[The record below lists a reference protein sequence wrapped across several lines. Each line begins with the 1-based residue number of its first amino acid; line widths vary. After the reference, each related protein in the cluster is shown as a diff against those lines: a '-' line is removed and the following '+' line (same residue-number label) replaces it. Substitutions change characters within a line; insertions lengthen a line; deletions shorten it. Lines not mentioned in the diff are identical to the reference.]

1 MCRFALYMGPEIRM
15 GSLVTEPTHSIIVQ
29 SYQSKEGEEPL
40 NGDGFGVAWYPPDKG
55 EAPAVFKSVSPA
67 WNDQNL
73 LSLSRVIHSHCILAH
88 VRAAS
93 PGLPVTQLNCHPFAW
108 EQFAFM
114 HNGRINE
121 FQTVK
126 RQLRRKLSDSSYA
139 WMQGTTDSET
149 IFALFVDIYSSL
161 KGESSAE
168 KMATALLAT
177 IGSIESLLKS
187 AGHTAGCDLNLV
199 VCDGRSAVVSRYSTE
214 GTMTPNSLYV
224 HTGHRYSCE
233 AGNTKLLPCKEPT
246 VLVASE
252 PLTPDASWH
261 LIEPNHIVV
270 VNELL
275 GTDIRP
281 IAIH

>member
-1 MCRFALYMGPEIRM
+1 MGPEIRM
-15 GSLVTEPTHSIIVQ
+15 GSLITEPTHSIIVQ
-29 SYQSKEGEEPL
+29 SYQSAEGEEPL

-108 EQFAFM
+108 EQFTFM
-114 HNGRINE
+114 HNGSIRE

-126 RQLRRKLSDSSYA
+126 RQLRHELSDSSYA
-139 WMQGTTDSET
+139 WLQGTTDSET
-149 IFALFVDIYSSL
+149 IFALFADIYSAL
-161 KGESSAE
+161 KGESSTE
-168 KMATALLAT
+168 KMATAVLAT
-177 IGSIESLLKS
+177 IESIEVLLKS
-187 AGHTAGCDLNLV
+187 AGHTAGCDLNLAV
-199 VCDGRSAVVSRYSTE
+199 SDGRSAVVSRYSTK
-214 GTMTPNSLYV
+214 GATPNSLYV
-224 HTGHRYSCE
+224 NTGHRYTCE
-233 AGNTKLLPCKEPT
+233 AGSTKLFPCEEPT

-261 LIEPNHIVV
+261 LVETNHIVV

-275 GTDIRP
+275 EVDIRP
-281 IAIH
+281 VGIH

>member
-15 GSLVTEPTHSIIVQ
+15 GSLITEPTHSIIVQ
-29 SYQSKEGEEPL
+29 SYQSAEGEEPL

-108 EQFAFM
+108 EQFTFM
-114 HNGRINE
+114 HNGSIRE

-126 RQLRRKLSDSSYA
+126 RQLRRELSDSSYA
-139 WMQGTTDSET
+139 WLQGTTDSET
-149 IFALFVDIYSSL
+149 IFALFADIYSAL
-161 KGESSAE
+161 KGESSTE
-168 KMATALLAT
+168 KMATAVLAT
-177 IGSIESLLKS
+177 IESIEVLLKS
-187 AGHTAGCDLNLV
+187 AGHTAGCDLNLAV
-199 VCDGRSAVVSRYSTE
+199 SDGRSAVVSRYSTK
-214 GTMTPNSLYV
+214 GATPNSLYV
-224 HTGHRYSCE
+224 NTGHRYTCE
-233 AGNTKLLPCKEPT
+233 AGSTKLFPCEEPT

-261 LIEPNHIVV
+261 LVETNHIVV

-275 GTDIRP
+275 EVDIRP
-281 IAIH
+281 VGIH

>member
-29 SYQSKEGEEPL
+29 SYQSEEREEPL
-40 NGDGFGVAWYPPDKG
+40 NRDGFGVAWYPPDKG

-73 LSLSRVIHSHCILAH
+73 LNLSRVIHSHCILAH

-149 IFALFVDIYSSL
+149 IFALFADIYSAL

-168 KMATALLAT
+168 KIATAVLAT
-177 IGSIESLLKS
+177 IESIEVLLTS
-187 AGHTAGCDLNLV
+187 VGNTAGCNLNLAV
-199 VCDGRSAVVSRYSTE
+199 SDGRSAVVSRYSTK
-214 GTMTPNSLYV
+214 GTTPNSLYV
-224 HTGHRYSCE
+224 NTGHRYTCE
-233 AGNTKLLPCKEPT
+233 AGNTKLFPCKEPT

-270 VNELL
+270 INELL
-275 GTDIRP
+275 EVDIRP
-281 IAIH
+281 VVIH

>member
-1 MCRFALYMGPEIRM
+1 MGPEIRM
-15 GSLVTEPTHSIIVQ
+15 GSLITEPTHSIIVQ
-29 SYQSKEGEEPL
+29 SYQSAEGEEPL

-108 EQFAFM
+108 EQFTFM
-114 HNGRINE
+114 HNGSIRE

-126 RQLRRKLSDSSYA
+126 RQLRHELSDSSYA
-139 WMQGTTDSET
+139 WLQGTTDSET
-149 IFALFVDIYSSL
+149 IFALFADIYSAL
-161 KGESSAE
+161 KGESSTE
-168 KMATALLAT
+168 KMATAVLAT
-177 IGSIESLLKS
+177 IESIEVLLKS

-199 VCDGRSAVVSRYSTE
+199 VSDGRSAVVSRYSTE

-233 AGNTKLLPCKEPT
+233 AGNTKLLPCEEPT

-275 GTDIRP
+275 QVDIRP
-281 IAIH
+281 VGIH

>member
-15 GSLVTEPTHSIIVQ
+15 GSLITEPTHSIIVQ
-29 SYQSKEGEEPL
+29 SYQSAEGKEPL

-93 PGLPVTQLNCHPFAW
+93 PGLPVTRLNCHPFAW
-108 EQFAFM
+108 KQFAFM
-114 HNGRINE
+114 HNGEIRE

-126 RQLRRKLSDSSYA
+126 RQLWRELSDSSYA

-149 IFALFVDIYSSL
+149 IFALFVDIYSAH
-161 KGESSAE
+161 KGESSTE
-168 KMATALLAT
+168 KMATAVLTT
-177 IGSIESLLKS
+177 IESIESLLKS

-199 VCDGRSAVVSRYSTE
+199 VSDGRSAVVSRYSTE
-214 GTMTPNSLYV
+214 GILK
-224 HTGHRYSCE
+224 
-233 AGNTKLLPCKEPT
+233 A
-246 VLVASE
+246 
-252 PLTPDASWH
+252 
-261 LIEPNHIVV
+261 
-270 VNELL
+270 
-275 GTDIRP
+275 
-281 IAIH
+281 

>member
-1 MCRFALYMGPEIRM
+1 MCRFALYMGPEIKM

-29 SYQSKEGEEPL
+29 SYQSEEREEPL

-73 LSLSRVIHSHCILAH
+73 LNLSRVIHSHCILAH

-108 EQFAFM
+108 KQFAFM

-149 IFALFVDIYSSL
+149 IFALFADIYSAL

-168 KMATALLAT
+168 KIATAVLAT
-177 IGSIESLLKS
+177 IESIEVLLKS
-187 AGHTAGCDLNLV
+187 AGHTAGCDLNLAV
-199 VCDGRSAVVSRYSTE
+199 SNGRSAVVSRYSTK
-214 GTMTPNSLYV
+214 GTKPNSLYV
-224 HTGHRYSCE
+224 NTGHRYTCE
-233 AGNTKLLPCKEPT
+233 AGNTKLFPCKEPT

-261 LIEPNHIVV
+261 LVEPNHIVV
-270 VNELL
+270 INELL
-275 GTDIRP
+275 EVDIRP
-281 IAIH
+281 VGIH